1 MALIKSIKQRTTN
14 AREDL
19 MNYRKYIKNLK
30 VEFITSRRFKQIQ
43 KTLEEKERRAKEE
56 HDRLFEAKET
66 ESALRYFAKVH
77 TINGIEGYDG
87 RTFLNNAENSIMRV
101 LRENRQT
108 EVKLIF
114 KCYMIK
120 EGPDGEI
127 IRPLSFILRVR

>member
-43 KTLEEKERRAKEE
+43 KTLEEKERRAKDE

-66 ESALRYFAKVH
+66 ESALRYFAKY
-77 TINGIEGYDG
+77 I
-87 RTFLNNAENSIMRV
+87 LLMV
-101 LRENRQT
+101 LK
-108 EVKLIF
+108 V
-114 KCYMIK
+114 MM
-120 EGPDGEI
+120 GE
-127 IRPLSFILRVR
+127 LF

>member
-30 VEFITSRRFKQIQ
+30 VEFITSGRFKQIR

-66 ESALRYFAKVH
+66 ERYFAKVH
-77 TINGIEGYDG
+77 TINGIEGYHG
-87 RTFLNNAENSIMRV
+87 RTF
-101 LRENRQT
+101 
-108 EVKLIF
+108 F
-114 KCYMIK
+114 K
-120 EGPDGEI
+120 
-127 IRPLSFILRVR
+127 